1 MNHVGRLV
9 IRRIF
14 VGLVLA
20 GEAKEDLG
28 IEITVVVLGTAHN
41 ETMEVMGIGSITQTK
56 RAP

>member
-28 IEITVVVLGTAHN
+28 IGIIVVVMGTAPK
-41 ETMEVMGIGSITQTK
+41 ETMEVMEIGSIMQTK